1 MDAPESLNP
10 KPKIRLNLTPNL
22 GDPRRALTFHSS
34 FHPKLNAMISLNSMA
49 SVAQEIGV
57 NSAVL
62 KPRAPVEPVDAVQ
75 AGSKGKTEQRMLEAV
90 PTQPSNPPPRGS
102 LLDLRV

>member
-1 MDAPESLNP
+1 MDAAETINP
-10 KPKIRLNLTPNL
+10 KPKIRLNLSPNL
-22 GDPRRALTFHSS
+22 GDTRRALTFHSS
-34 FHPKLNAMISLNSMA
+34 FQPRLNSMISLNSTA

-75 AGSKGKTEQRMLEAV
+75 VSSQGKSQQRMLEAV
-90 PTQPSNPPPRGS
+90 PAQPSTPLPRGS